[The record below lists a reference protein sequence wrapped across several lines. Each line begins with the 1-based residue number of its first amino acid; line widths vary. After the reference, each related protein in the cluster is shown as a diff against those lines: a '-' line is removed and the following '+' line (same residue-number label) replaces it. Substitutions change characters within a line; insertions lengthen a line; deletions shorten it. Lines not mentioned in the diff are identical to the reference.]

1 MTISLP
7 HLLARILTALVLA
20 ILLIAPNVAR
30 ADERDHCRNMIHRDQ
45 EKLEWAVSN
54 HGRGS
59 MEADISRQ
67 NLNEARQRCWD
78 EFHVWWNDRDASW
91 HDVNDWDDYDRH
103 H

>member
-1 MTISLP
+1 MTFPLP
-7 HLLARILTALVLA
+7 HLVGRILTALVLA
-20 ILLIAPNVAR
+20 ALLAAPTAAR

-45 EKLEWAVSN
+45 QRLEWAVAN
-54 HGRGS
+54 HGRNS

-78 EFHVWWNDRDASW
+78 EVHAWWNDRDGSW
-91 HDVNDWDDYDRH
+91 REVNDWDDYDRH